1 MKQREYHQI
10 GYSLC
15 SFKKARNM
23 NKTAFR
29 QRVLVAVGIFLSI
42 AWCGAEKAELKVPSV
57 VIEVVGYGIPAAGKS
72 VADLHR
78 EALEDALKNAVVQA
92 QVQLDVQAHVEGMR
106 LKQQQVYSRSTG
118 FVETS
123 RVLEAGYISKSVP
136 SVYRVRMEVTVRAS
150 SEKIASQIIP
160 PIALKINFAKDET
173 TANRCEKVLSTTL
186 KACGIRVVNLKDAS
200 PGHVLSITL
209 VQLTDP
215 KAGWE
220 LLWKM
225 GTKENRVVGRQTISN
240 AELSDF
246 ELKKLGIILAQNIVR
261 LRGL

>member
-1 MKQREYHQI
+1 
-10 GYSLC
+10 
-15 SFKKARNM
+15 M

-42 AWCGAEKAELKVPSV
+42 TWCGAEKIVLKVPPV
-57 VIEVVGYGIPAAGKS
+57 LVEVVGYGIPAEGKS
-72 VADLHR
+72 LVDLHR
-78 EALEDALKNAVVQA
+78 EALDDALKNAIIQA
-92 QVQLDVQAHVEGMR
+92 QVQLEVHAHVEGMR
-106 LKQQQVYSRSTG
+106 LKQQQIYSRSTG
-118 FVETS
+118 VVETS
-123 RVLEAGYISKSVP
+123 RVLEAGYVLKSDP
-136 SVYRVRMEVTVRAS
+136 PIYRIRMEVTVRAS
-150 SEKIASQIIP
+150 SEKIAPQVIP
-160 PIALKINFAKDET
+160 PIALKINFAKDAT
-173 TANRCEKVLSTTL
+173 TAKRCEKVLSTTL

-220 LLWKM
+220 LHWKM
-225 GTKENRVVGRQTISN
+225 GTEEKRMLGNKMISN

-246 ELKKLGIILAQNIVR
+246 ELKKLGIILAQSIVR